1 MQPCFVFSHPSPEPN
16 PDNSRYKRLRFKVPL
31 GATLHGF
38 IGYFHSTLY
47 KDVHISIE
55 PSTFSDGMFSWF
67 PLYIPL
73 RQPVS
78 LSLSLS
84 VSLSVCLDFSY
95 TRAPLPCWTGSSCP
109 RDQVCMISAT
119 LL

>member
-67 PLYIPL
+67 PLYLPL
-73 RQPVS
+73 RHPA
-78 LSLSLS
+78 
-84 VSLSVCLDFSY
+84 C
-95 TRAPLPCWTGSSCP
+95 
-109 RDQVCMISAT
+109 
-119 LL
+119 